1 MKLALSLTQRYLLF
15 LAAVIAAFIIG
26 SQVITSHVVKS
37 GLVEMFRQRFS
48 RAQVVL
54 QQYSDL
60 HRYTRIRE
68 LESVLTSPRF
78 LATLAT
84 EDSGTIAIELPA
96 YGELL
101 RADFV
106 ACFSSNRQMTYLT
119 PHISPSVAR
128 QLQSR
133 RLLNNSDPE
142 SDFLRS
148 DTITYELLV
157 SQVTTSDGLPLGWIM
172 AGHSVSQGFAEDLRQ
187 LTGFDVQITHGGDV
201 IGESKSPLMTRLRS
215 DGQLSL
221 LAADKQ
227 LLSTLRVKD
236 EELVLSTSP
245 GLGEMTTVTFVASLD
260 EHIAPIRSEITTY
273 LLLFAAGGGLLA
285 MLVIY
290 IFTSR
295 QIGRQVTNL
304 VQAAEK
310 IASGQMEFQ
319 VTPLSKDELGYLTG
333 EFEKMRRQIVKSRED
348 IDKAHNAT
356 LRSERLAAIGKL
368 ATGIIHDFKSPM
380 AIIRGTV
387 ELIQRKDTSNGKL
400 VAYCSTIQSQVDR
413 MVDLARDVIDYSRG
427 ESRLDLAPVDLSAY
441 FASIKEFHSASYQ
454 AVGIQ
459 LLVLESRP
467 ITVTL
472 DPNRFRR
479 IVDNILNNAR
489 EALKPGDQVEIR
501 WRLAED
507 ALTIEIADNG
517 PGIPDSIKAT
527 LFEPFVTSNKEGGTG
542 LGLAITRKIIDDHG
556 GSISVVSAPGEGSR
570 FVIALPRALTT
581 ATRENQAVLA

>member
-96 YGELL
+96 YEELL
-101 RADFV
+101 SADFL
-106 ACFSSNRQMTYLT
+106 ACFSATGHVTYLT
-119 PHISPSVAR
+119 PSISPSITR
-128 QLQSR
+128 QLLAQR
-133 RLLNNSDPE
+133 ILTANEPE

-148 DTITYELLV
+148 DTITYEVLA

-172 AGHSVSQGFAEDLRQ
+172 VGHSVSQGFAEDLRQ
-187 LTGFDVQITHGGDV
+187 LTGFDVLITHA
-201 IGESKSPLMTRLRS
+201 GEVVGQSRSPLMSRLRKE
-215 DGQLSL
+215 GQLTF

-227 LLSTLRVKD
+227 LLSTVTVKE

-260 EHIAPIRSEITTY
+260 EHIAPIKSEITTY
-273 LLLFAAGGGLLA
+273 LLLFAAGSGLLA

-295 QIGRQVTNL
+295 QIGRQITNL

-380 AIIRGTV
+380 AVIRGTV
-387 ELIQRKDTSNGKL
+387 ELIQRKDPSNGKL

-427 ESRLDLAPVDLSAY
+427 ESRLDLAPVDLTDY
-441 FASIKEFHSASYQ
+441 FASIRQFHVTSYQ

-459 LLVLESRP
+459 LHLTESAP
-467 ITVTL
+467 LCVTL

-479 IVDNILNNAR
+479 VVDNILNNAR
-489 EALKPGDQVEIR
+489 EALKPGDTVVIG
-501 WRLAED
+501 WRLD
-507 ALTIEIADNG
+507 DNTLSIEIADNG
-517 PGIPDSIKAT
+517 PGIPDDIKAT

-542 LGLAITRKIIDDHG
+542 LGLAITKKIVDDHG
-556 GSISVVSAPGEGSR
+556 GVISVISAPGQGSR
-570 FVIALPRALTT
+570 FIIALPRALTT
-581 ATRENQAVLA
+581 VTRENEAVLA